1 MLGRLSE
8 LSISTSDIL
17 ESWNFYTRLGFTTTS
32 SADIWPY
39 RYSVVTDG
47 RLSLGLHENN
57 LSGVVL
63 TYVLPDINQHFLSF
77 KKQGIVFELEQLG
90 DQRFN
95 ELLFRSPDG
104 TCIRLIEAPTYS
116 QLTPDAI
123 SLLGWFEQPLMASH
137 NLKAATR
144 FWENLQFVSMPEEHL
159 PVSHIPLINDAI
171 SLGLHTAR
179 GWANETLLFR
189 VHDISD
195 VRGKLRS
202 RDIAVNNPL
211 PPGLDPAHHVML
223 RAPEGTQLLLSSMS
237 E

>member
-1 MLGRLSE
+1 
-8 LSISTSDIL
+8 
-17 ESWNFYTRLGFTTTS
+17 
-32 SADIWPY
+32 
-39 RYSVVTDG
+39 
-47 RLSLGLHENN
+47 
-57 LSGVVL
+57 
-63 TYVLPDINQHFLSF
+63 
-77 KKQGIVFELEQLG
+77 
-90 DQRFN
+90 
-95 ELLFRSPDG
+95 
-104 TCIRLIEAPTYS
+104 
-116 QLTPDAI
+116 
-123 SLLGWFEQPLMASH
+123 
-137 NLKAATR
+137 
-144 FWENLQFVSMPEEHL
+144 MPEEHL